1 MRNRKILPV
10 LLRTAILTAIVSH
23 TVGLWLPTQVH
34 RAFSES
40 PFRIEPERWQIV
52 LSLLLLFA
60 GAAIYLW
67 CAWDFSVKGLGTPAP
82 IDAPINLV
90 VNGLYRFVRNPM
102 YVGVF
107 LLIAS
112 RAIFFWSFPRI
123 LYLALVATC
132 VQLFIV
138 LYEEAHFA
146 QDFRR
151 AISGLLP
158 ARAALYSSISLGAMT
173 TAHWLR

>member
-1 MRNRKILPV
+1 MRNGKILLV
-10 LLRTAILTAIVSH
+10 LLRTAIFTAIVPY
-23 TVGLWLPTQVH
+23 TVGLWLPTRVH

-40 PFRIEPERWQIV
+40 PFRSEPERWQII
-52 LSLLLLFA
+52 LSLLLLLA

-82 IDAPINLV
+82 IDAPINLL

-112 RAIFFWSFPRI
+112 RAMLFWSLPI
-123 LYLALVATC
+123 VLYLALVATC

-138 LYEEAHFA
+138 LYEEPHLRKTFGEQYLEYCRRVPRWIPRIRPA
-146 QDFRR
+146 Q
-151 AISGLLP
+151 
-158 ARAALYSSISLGAMT
+158 
-173 TAHWLR
+173 